1 MQCVKKEAKHWGTW
15 VMLRSEAVGWK
26 RQSDLADS
34 VGCTRERIARWF
46 GMASPPVRMRKGFDI
61 ALANSLEVSHETLFL
76 NWSKTSPDEAERIW
90 ELPSSGE
97 RPWER
102 ADWQAM
108 SIENKLRILVFYIAD
123 EEATQKLV
131 EFGIIVAQAQDSKN
145 ARAIRASLRQA
156 NRKEMNRQKNAGAA
170 K

>member
-61 ALANSLEVSHETLFL
+61 
-76 NWSKTSPDEAERIW
+76 
-90 ELPSSGE
+90 PSSGE